1 MYQKNNYDNFLKFL
15 EYFKNNY
22 LLKYDTDN
30 LIIIIIWNIQH
41 NNISGLF
48 NNYLDNHFPKKKK
61 KFFILFFLKKIFF
74 YFIKKN

>member
-61 KFFILFFLKKIFF
+61 NFQYTYLRKKESLI
-74 YFIKKN
+74 YD

>member
-48 NNYLDNHFPKKKK
+48 KNY
-61 KFFILFFLKKIFF
+61 
-74 YFIKKN
+74 